1 MSAKPAD
8 GRGAAFALT
17 AACLVYAVALTLA
30 GIDRYASYH
39 SGADL
44 GEFVQTIA
52 TPFSGFGDTPEGG
65 SHFLHHFSPLLYLC
79 SPFLL
84 LAHSPVALIAIQ
96 AVAGALVAPAIY
108 LLVRKRAGVR
118 LALMA
123 AGVTLLYPPLVGVTF
138 TDFHENGFAPAAIA
152 WLAWAVDARRWGW
165 AALFVA
171 IGLAIKEDEA
181 LMFIVLGT
189 AFAIGAKRR
198 GDAAL
203 SRFAAGT
210 ALAGVLTLAL
220 YFAVV
225 RPLVGGH
232 DTWFALGYIT
242 NAEAHQ
248 DGLAAV
254 LGRLSFLLEAFV
266 PLCFVPF
273 FGWRV
278 LIVVPGL
285 IEVLSSHWSITYT
298 MGQHYAGVWVGE
310 MLVAYALALS
320 AVARERSPQFAAR
333 LATASLAIC
342 VLNLSLASPTHW
354 RHYLAPVN
362 AHDRVLDAFVA
373 ALPPDAE
380 VGTHDE
386 IYSHL
391 GFDPNA
397 RNEWA
402 SLPLYVLVD
411 NTYPSAGWQQI
422 GRKQLGD
429 LVRRHVY
436 TLLRSD
442 DGVQLYRRL
451 KKASKASSVC
461 SGASSASKC
470 PHSNAV
476 PLTSTA
482 FSRHVASTS

>member
-8 GRGAAFALT
+8 GRGAAYALT

-79 SPFLL
+79 SPLLL

-108 LLVRKRAGVR
+108 LLVRKRAGTR
-118 LALMA
+118 LALFA
-123 AGVTLLYPPLVGVTF
+123 SGISLLYPPLVGVTF

-152 WLAWAVDARRWGW
+152 WLAWAIDSRRWGW
-165 AALFVA
+165 AAAFVA

-181 LMFIVLGT
+181 LMFVVLG
-189 AFAIGAKRR
+189 AGFAIWAKRHN
-198 GDAAL
+198 DAAL
-203 SRFAAGT
+203 FRFATGAAVAG
-210 ALAGVLTLAL
+210 ALTLVL

-225 RPLVGGH
+225 RPLAGGH

-266 PLCFVPF
+266 PLCFVPL
-273 FGWRV
+273 FGWRA

-310 MLVAYALALS
+310 MLVAYALGLA
-320 AVARERSPQFAAR
+320 AFAPTRGPRFATR
-333 LATASLAIC
+333 LAIASLVIC

-362 AHDRVLDAFVA
+362 AHDRVIDAFIA
-373 ALPPDAE
+373 ALPPDAA

-402 SLPLYVLVD
+402 SLPEYVLVD

-422 GRKQLGD
+422 GRKQLDD
-429 LVRRHVY
+429 LVHDRVY
-436 TLLRSD
+436 TLLRSE
-442 DGVQLYRRL
+442 DGVELYRRL
-451 KKASKASSVC
+451 KKVSNASSVC
-461 SGASSASKC
+461 SGDSSGSKC
-470 PHSNAV
+470 PHSSAR
-476 PLTSTA
+476 PLTSSA
-482 FSRHVASTS
+482 LSRQVASTS

>member
-1 MSAKPAD
+1 MSVKPAD

-17 AACLVYAVALTLA
+17 AACVVYAVALTLLGA
-30 GIDRYASYH
+30 DRYASYH

-84 LAHSPVALIAIQ
+84 LTHSPVALIAIQ
-96 AVAGALVAPAIY
+96 AIAGALVAPAIY
-108 LLVRKRAGVR
+108 LLVRKRAGSR
-118 LALMA
+118 LALLA
-123 AGVTLLYPPLVGVTF
+123 ASVTLLYPPLVGVTF

-152 WLAWAVDARRWGW
+152 WLAWAVDSRRWGL

-181 LMFIVLGT
+181 LMFVVLG
-189 AFAIGAKRR
+189 AGFAIWAKRR
-198 GDAAL
+198 SDAGL
-203 SRFAAGT
+203 FRFAAGT
-210 ALAGVLTLAL
+210 ALAGALTLGL

-225 RPLVGGH
+225 RPLAGGH
-232 DTWFALGYIT
+232 DAWFALGYIT

-254 LGRLSFLLEAFV
+254 LGRLSFLAEALV
-266 PLCFVPF
+266 PLCLVPL
-273 FGWRV
+273 FGWGV

-285 IEVLSSHWSITYT
+285 LEVLSSHWSITYT

-310 MLVAYALALS
+310 MLVVYALTLAKF
-320 AVARERSPQFAAR
+320 ARERSPRFATR
-333 LATASLAIC
+333 LATASLVIC

-362 AHDRVLDAFVA
+362 AHDRVIDAFIA
-373 ALPPDAE
+373 SLPPDAA

-402 SLPLYVLVD
+402 TLPQYVLVD
-411 NTYPSAGWQQI
+411 DTYPSAGWQDI
-422 GRKQLGD
+422 GRKQLAD
-429 LVRRHVY
+429 LVGRHVY
-436 TLLRSD
+436 TLLRSE
-442 DGVQLYRRL
+442 DGVELYRR
-451 KKASKASSVC
+451 
-461 SGASSASKC
+461 
-470 PHSNAV
+470 P
-476 PLTSTA
+476 PD
-482 FSRHVASTS
+482 

>member
-1 MSAKPAD
+1 MSVKPAD
-8 GRGAAFALT
+8 GRGAAYALT
-17 AACLVYAVALTLA
+17 AACVVYAAVLTLLGA
-30 GIDRYASYH
+30 DRYVTYH

-52 TPFSGFGDTPEGG
+52 TPLSGFGDTPEGG

-96 AVAGALVAPAIY
+96 AIAGAAVAPAIY
-108 LLVRKRAGVR
+108 LLVRKRAGTR
-118 LALMA
+118 IALLA

-152 WLAWAVDARRWGW
+152 WLAWAVDSRRWGW
-165 AALFVA
+165 AAFFVA

-181 LMFIVLGT
+181 LMFVVLGVG
-189 AFAIGAKRR
+189 FAIGARRR
-198 GDAAL
+198 GDLAL

-210 ALAGVLTLAL
+210 ALAGAVTLVL

-225 RPLVGGH
+225 RPLAGGH

-254 LGRLSFLLEAFV
+254 LGRVSYLLEAFV

-278 LIVVPGL
+278 LIAVPGL

-298 MGQHYAGVWVGE
+298 MGQHYAGVWIGE
-310 MLVAYALALS
+310 MLVAYALAL
-320 AVARERSPQFAAR
+320 AAFARERGPLFAGR
-333 LATASLAIC
+333 LAGASLAIC
-342 VLNLSLASPTHW
+342 ILNLSLASPTHW

-362 AHDRVLDAFVA
+362 AHDRILDAFVA
-373 ALPPDAE
+373 ALPPNAV

-402 SLPLYVLVD
+402 THPDYILVD
-411 NTYPSAGWQQI
+411 DTYPSEGWQQI
-422 GRKQLGD
+422 GRRQLTD
-429 LVRRHVY
+429 LVRRRVY
-436 TLLRSD
+436 VLLRSD
-442 DGVQLYRRL
+442 DGVELYHRKNRT
-451 KKASKASSVC
+451 
-461 SGASSASKC
+461 SSA
-470 PHSNAV
+470 NV
-476 PLTSTA
+476 
-482 FSRHVASTS
+482 

>member
-17 AACLVYAVALTLA
+17 AGCVVYAVALTLLGA
-30 GIDRYASYH
+30 DRYASYH

-52 TPFSGFGDTPEGG
+52 TPFTGFGDTPEGG

-96 AVAGALVAPAIY
+96 AIAGALVAPAIY
-108 LLVRKRAGVR
+108 LLVRKRAGTR
-118 LALMA
+118 IALLA

-152 WLAWAVDARRWGW
+152 WLAWAVDSRRWGL

-171 IGLAIKEDEA
+171 AGLAVKEDEA
-181 LMFIVLGT
+181 LMFVVLG
-189 AFAIGAKRR
+189 AGLAIWAQRR
-198 GDAAL
+198 GDRAL
-203 SRFAAGT
+203 CRFAGGA

-225 RPLVGGH
+225 RPLAGGH

-266 PLCFVPF
+266 PLCFVPV
-273 FGWRV
+273 FGWGV
-278 LIVVPGL
+278 LLVAPGL
-285 IEVLSSHWSITYT
+285 LEVLSSHWSITYT

-310 MLVAYALALS
+310 MLVVYALGLA
-320 AVARERSPQFAAR
+320 AFARTRGPQFATR
-333 LATASLAIC
+333 LAVASLVIC

-373 ALPPDAE
+373 ALPPAAV

-402 SLPLYVLVD
+402 TLPEYVLVD
-411 NTYPSAGWQQI
+411 NTYPSAGWQDI
-422 GRKQLGD
+422 GRKQLAD

-436 TLLRSD
+436 ALVRKE
-442 DGVQLYRRL
+442 DGVELYRKNR
-451 KKASKASSVC
+451 SSSVSVSC
-461 SGASSASKC
+461 GASSGSKC
-470 PHSNAV
+470 PQSSGTPV
-476 PLTSTA
+476 TSPA
-482 FSRHVASTS
+482 FSRHVAVTS

>member
-8 GRGAAFALT
+8 GRGAVFALT
-17 AACLVYAVALTLA
+17 AACVIYAVALTLLGA
-30 GIDRYASYH
+30 DRYASYH

-84 LAHSPVALIAIQ
+84 LTHSPVALIAIQ
-96 AVAGALVAPAIY
+96 AIAGALVAPAIY
-108 LLVRKRAGVR
+108 LLVRKRAGTR
-118 LALMA
+118 IALLA

-152 WLAWAVDARRWGW
+152 WLAWAVDSRRWGL

-171 IGLAIKEDEA
+171 VGLAIKEDEA
-181 LMFIVLGT
+181 LMFVVLGA
-189 AFAIGAKRR
+189 AFAVGAKRR
-198 GDAAL
+198 GDAML

-210 ALAGVLTLAL
+210 ALAGGLTLVL

-225 RPLVGGH
+225 RPLAGGH
-232 DTWFALGYIT
+232 DAWFALGYIT

-254 LGRLSFLLEAFV
+254 LGRLSFLLEAFI

-278 LIVVPGL
+278 LIAVPGL
-285 IEVLSSHWSITYT
+285 LEVLSSRWSITYT

-310 MLVAYALALS
+310 MLVAYALAL
-320 AVARERSPQFAAR
+320 AAFARERSPLFAMR
-333 LATASLAIC
+333 LAGASLVIC
-342 VLNLSLASPTHW
+342 ILNLGLASPTHW

-373 ALPPDAE
+373 ALPPNAV

-402 SLPLYVLVD
+402 TLPEYVLVD
-411 NTYPSAGWQQI
+411 TTYPSAGWQHV
-422 GRKQLGD
+422 GRKQLAG

-436 TLLRSD
+436 TLLKAE
-442 DGVQLYRRL
+442 DGVELYRWP
-451 KKASKASSVC
+451 KKVSNASSVC
-461 SGASSASKC
+461 SGASSGSKC
-470 PHSNAV
+470 PQSKAR
-476 PLTSTA
+476 PRTSTA
-482 FSRHVASTS
+482 LSRHVAITS